1 MSKIWQAEK
10 EYQLTKQ
17 KLKKQCLVQGTA
29 LGVLSMCNVA
39 LVDVGQPERKVCFI
53 PSKETSKNFRRS
65 KRSVI
70 PWSPVVFVM

>member
-29 LGVLSMCNVA
+29 LGVLSMCNCHP
-39 LVDVGQPERKVCFI
+39 GR
-53 PSKETSKNFRRS
+53 RRS
-65 KRSVI
+65 TQAKDIGKFKWIFWQTCARV
-70 PWSPVVFVM
+70 PNVHY

>member
-10 EYQLTKQ
+10 EYQLTEQ

-39 LVDVGQPERKVCFI
+39 LVDVGQPEQKV
-53 PSKETSKNFRRS
+53 
-65 KRSVI
+65 
-70 PWSPVVFVM
+70 

>member
-29 LGVLSMCNVA
+29 LGVISTRSTKHKKQFIRNEKWTSPIFA
-39 LVDVGQPERKVCFI
+39 SFKEQTSPFFSNDQPFLK
-53 PSKETSKNFRRS
+53 T
-65 KRSVI
+65 
-70 PWSPVVFVM
+70 